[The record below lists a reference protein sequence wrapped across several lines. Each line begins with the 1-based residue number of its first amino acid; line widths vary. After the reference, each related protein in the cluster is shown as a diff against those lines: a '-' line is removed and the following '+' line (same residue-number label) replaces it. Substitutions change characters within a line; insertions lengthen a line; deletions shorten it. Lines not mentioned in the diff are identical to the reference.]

1 MKRHH
6 VVFITT
12 RGYHRL
18 ASYETQ
24 AEALRHVAKATN
36 RTGSH
41 VYRNG
46 ITGARYSMK
55 ECEALAAQEAPCATS

>member
-6 VVFITT
+6 VVFITA

-24 AEALRHVAKATN
+24 AEALRHVANASN

-46 ITGARYSMK
+46 LTGARYSMK
-55 ECEALAAQEAPCATS
+55 ECEALAAQEAP

>member
-6 VVFITT
+6 VVFITA

-24 AEALRHVAKATN
+24 AEALRHVVKATN

-41 VYRNG
+41 VYRDG
-46 ITGARYSMK
+46 TTGASYSMK
-55 ECEALAAQEAPCATS
+55 ECEALAAQEAP

>member
-6 VVFITT
+6 VVFITA

-24 AEALRHVAKATN
+24 AEALRHVANASN

-55 ECEALAAQEAPCATS
+55 ECEALAAQEAP